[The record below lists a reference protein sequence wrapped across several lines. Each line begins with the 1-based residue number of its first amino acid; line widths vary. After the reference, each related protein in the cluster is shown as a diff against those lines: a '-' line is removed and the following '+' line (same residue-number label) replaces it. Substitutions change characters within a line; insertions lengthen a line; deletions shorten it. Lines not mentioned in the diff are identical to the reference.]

1 MYTYIHMYISLMPLM
16 HIHIPTYD
24 ELCGSMYLHM
34 SNFSFSDE
42 EHVVESLPCN
52 VPEDARAYLYS
63 SWKNEFCPVAVP
75 LLDRVKQ
82 HHTSLVPL

>member
-1 MYTYIHMYISLMPLM
+1 MYIYLLPVMCEYLA
-16 HIHIPTYD
+16 TYA
-24 ELCGSMYLHM
+24 CVCSFY
-34 SNFSFSDE
+34 FYIFSDE
-42 EHVVESLPCN
+42 EHVAESLPRN
-52 VPEDARAYLYS
+52 VPEHARAYLYS